1 MGRDHG
7 KYNKRGG
14 RGSGRRNFQ
23 VTSAD
28 EIEFRNARIAEFDE
42 RRATRRYN
50 KSESENENIFTKKE
64 FINLEEETDVTSGQV
79 DLNLN
84 ILSMN
89 DTFENSFGDDCDDSK
104 LQLTRKQREALK
116 KEKEEQ
122 EYRRRHALGLTEEY
136 KRDMEKLA
144 EVKKRREIK
153 AKAEQAKEV
162 ENFRINTD
170 TYLGLD
176 KNKVDTKNKLLI
188 SENKE
193 KKKVKGLSEKLDK
206 ITIKKMKP
214 TQLKESLKQR
224 GLDIQG
230 NAKVLTQRLLEYE
243 LGH

>member
-153 AKAEQAKEV
+153 AKAEQAKEE

>member
-153 AKAEQAKEV
+153 AKAEQAKEE

-176 KNKVDTKNKLLI
+176 KHKVDTKNKLLI